1 MAIKIIKTGFKSNP
15 NIADIVIFLSLMRIN
30 GQNLLGFFYLNVKV
44 I

>member
-1 MAIKIIKTGFKSNP
+1 MKIKIIRTRFKPNP

-30 GQNLLGFFYLNVKV
+30 GQNLIGSFYLNVKK